1 MLDAGLADLIE
12 TDHKIN
18 DEIWLEATPGHTPGH
33 VSVQIRS
40 RGERAMITGDMTH
53 HPIQWAEPQWKMFA
67 DTDAEQATRTRRRLI
82 EEHANTPLLVIGTH
96 YPPPCAGH
104 LVRDEDGCRFEATEG
119 AAS

>member
-18 DEIWLEATPGHTPGH
+18 DEIWLEASPGHTPGH

-40 RGERAMITGDMTH
+40 AGERAMITGDMTH

-104 LVRDEDGCRFEATEG
+104 LVRDADGCRFVAREG